1 MKKTLL
7 LLLTALMALTLTA
20 CRRGPFAPV
29 APEKPVLYLYPEV
42 ETKVDVTLEV
52 DGTLTCTYPAYE
64 NGWSVTAAPDGTL
77 RDSSGQVYRYLYW
90 EAEQQADFDF
100 SRGFCVAGSDTAA
113 FLEEVLAE
121 IGLNRTEANEFII
134 YWLPQ
139 MEQNPYNLIAFQG
152 EAYTVGAQ
160 LRIDPAPESLL
171 RVFMA
176 WKPLS
181 APVTVEPQT
190 FAPFVRSGFT
200 AVEWGGAQIQ

>member
-1 MKKTLL
+1 MKKMLL

-100 SRGFCVAGSDTAA
+100 SRGFCVAGADTAA
-113 FLEEVLAE
+113 FLEEVLAQ
-121 IGLNRTEANEFII
+121 IGLNRAEANEFIV

-139 MEQNPYNLIAFQG
+139 MEKNAYNLIAFQD

-160 LRIDPAPESLL
+160 LQIDPAPESLL

-190 FAPFVRSGFT
+190 FVPFVRSGFT